1 MRVSWTLFATTAY
14 MILAFTHPRAATVL
28 VPAYCFVVVLPYGLA
43 ACQRRFAR
51 YREEHDGPG
60 PGLST

>member
-1 MRVSWTLFATTAY
+1 MRVSWTLF
-14 MILAFTHPRAATVL
+14 AFTHPRAATVL